1 MIGLLL
7 QLAIAAPTAV
17 PPLAPSQ
24 PPPLRGGGVVA
35 FRAED
40 SLPVVT
46 LAEALERSVRLD
58 PSYVRALGSVAE
70 ADWSRKA
77 ARIAFIAPSIGA
89 TLDYTKYSKAFFN
102 IGTFNQSSTSSTFR
116 LGASYEI
123 FSARKFTDLARTAA
137 ELEAA
142 TSTEAQQRYV
152 AALLTESAYYGVLSD
167 AEFTRVAR
175 ERAARA
181 EDQLAVAR
189 ARVGTGAAVQ
199 SDSLTV
205 VLETVRARVNLL
217 RREAALR
224 VAQLQLGRRVGVEG
238 PVDAAPLDTAPPPPL
253 PLGLR
258 EAVAQ
263 ALQQG
268 PEYRV
273 ARARERSAEAL
284 LRGSRGAYLPTLT
297 LDAAHSR
304 FDVKV
309 FPGASNVSSLSLT
322 IALPIWNNGQ
332 RELSIIRARADRD
345 VARAVR
351 TDLELGALRDVTE
364 AYEAYETARGEFGL
378 DTQALAAAHES
389 YRVQEARYRAGATTV
404 LDLLQAQNDL
414 SDAEAQVVQAR
425 YTARLARALL
435 ESLLGTRFDTTQGGS
450 Q

>member
-7 QLAIAAPTAV
+7 QLAVAAP
-17 PPLAPSQ
+17 APSQ
-24 PPPLRGGGVVA
+24 LPPLRGGGWEGVGVS
-35 FRAED
+35 D
-40 SLPVVT
+40 SVPVVT
-46 LAEALERSVRLD
+46 LTEALERSVRLD

-70 ADWSRKA
+70 AEWSRKA

-89 TLDYTKYSKAFFN
+89 SLDYSKYSKAFFN

-123 FSARKFTDLARTAA
+123 FNARKFTDLARTAA

-142 TSTEAQQRYV
+142 TSTEAQQRYG
-152 AALLTESAYYGVLSD
+152 AALLTESAYYAVLSD
-167 AEFTRVAR
+167 AELARVAR
-175 ERAARA
+175 DRAARA

-205 VLETVRARVNLL
+205 VLELVRSRVNLL

-224 VAQLQLGRRVGVEG
+224 VSQLQLGRRVGLEG
-238 PVDAAPLDTAPPPPL
+238 PVNAAALDTMPPPPL
-253 PLGLR
+253 PIGLR

-263 ALQQG
+263 ALEQG

-273 ARARERSAEAL
+273 ARARERSAEAV
-284 LRGSRGAYLPTLT
+284 LRGSRGGYLPTLT

-304 FDVKV
+304 FDVRL
-309 FPGASNVSSLSLT
+309 FPGASNVSSLTLT
-322 IALPIWNNGQ
+322 LSLPIWNNGQ
-332 RELSIIRARADRD
+332 RELSILRARADRD

-351 TDLELGALRDVTE
+351 NDLELGALRDVTE
-364 AYEAYETARGEFGL
+364 AYDAYETGRGEVDL
-378 DTQALAAAHES
+378 DTQAHAAAHES

-414 SDAEAQVVQAR
+414 SDAEAQLVQAR

-435 ESLLGTRFDTTQGGS
+435 ESLLGTRFDNTQGGS

>member
-1 MIGLLL
+1 MIALLL
-7 QLAIAAPTAV
+7 QLAVVATAPV
-17 PPLAPSQ
+17 PPVFSSQ
-24 PPPLRGGGVVA
+24 SPPFHGGGSQGVGVS
-35 FRAED
+35 D
-40 SLPVVT
+40 SVPVVT

-77 ARIAFIAPSIGA
+77 ARLAFIAPSIGVS
-89 TLDYTKYSKAFFN
+89 LDYTKYSKAFFN

-116 LGASYEI
+116 LGATYEI

-137 ELEAA
+137 ELDAA
-142 TSTEAQQRYV
+142 TSTEAQQRYA

-189 ARVGTGAAVQ
+189 ARVATGAAVQ

-205 VLETVRARVNLL
+205 VLEVVRARVNLL

-238 PVDAAPLDTAPPPPL
+238 PVDAALLDTMPPPPL
-253 PLGLR
+253 PIGLR

-263 ALQQG
+263 ALEQG
-268 PEYRV
+268 PDYRV
-273 ARARERSAEAL
+273 VRARERSAEAI

-304 FDVKV
+304 FDIKV
-309 FPGASNVSSLSLT
+309 FPGASNVSSLTLT
-322 IALPIWNNGQ
+322 LAMPIWNNGQ
-332 RELSIIRARADRD
+332 RELSVLRARADRD

-351 TDLELGALRDVTE
+351 NDLELGALRDVTE
-364 AYEAYETARGEFGL
+364 AYEAYETARGEFDL
-378 DTQALAAAHES
+378 DTQAHAAAHES

-435 ESLLGTRFDTTQGGS
+435 ESLLGTRFDNTQGGS

>member
-1 MIGLLL
+1 MIGILLL
-7 QLAIAAPTAV
+7 AQLAAAAPTV
-17 PPLAPSQ
+17 TFTQPLS
-24 PPPLRGGGVVA
+24 RSGGGAVTA
-35 FRAED
+35 LPSD
-40 SLPVVT
+40 SVPTIT
-46 LAEALERSVRLD
+46 LAEALERSVKLD
-58 PSYVRALGSVAE
+58 PLYVRSLGAVAE

-77 ARIAFIAPSIGA
+77 ARLAFIAPSIGA
-89 TLDYTKYSKAFFN
+89 SLDYTKYSKAFFN

-116 LGASYEI
+116 LGATYEI

-142 TSTEAQQRYV
+142 TSTEAQQRYA

-205 VLETVRARVNLL
+205 VLEVVRARVNLL

-224 VAQLQLGRRVGVEG
+224 VSQLQLGRRVGVEG
-238 PVDAAPLDTAPPPPL
+238 PVNAAPLDTMAPPPL
-253 PLGLR
+253 PIGLTA
-258 EAVAQ
+258 AVAQ
-263 ALQQG
+263 ALAQG
-268 PEYRV
+268 PEYRA
-273 ARARERSAEAL
+273 ARARERSAEAS
-284 LRGSRGAYLPTLT
+284 LRGSRGGYLPTLT

-304 FDVKV
+304 FDIKV
-309 FPGASNVSSLSLT
+309 FPGASNVSSLTLT
-322 IALPIWNNGQ
+322 LAMPIWNNGQ
-332 RELSIIRARADRD
+332 RELSVIRARADRD

-351 TDLELGALRDVTE
+351 NDLELGALRDVTE
-364 AYEAYETARGEFGL
+364 AYEAYETARGEVDL
-378 DTQALAAAHES
+378 DTQAHAAAHES

-414 SDAEAQVVQAR
+414 SDAEAQLVQAR

-435 ESLLGTRFDTTQGGS
+435 ESLLGTRFDNTQGGS

>member
-7 QLAIAAPTAV
+7 QLAVAAPSPV
-17 PPLAPSQ
+17 PP
-24 PPPLRGGGVVA
+24 PPFHGGGGTGVGVS
-35 FRAED
+35 D
-40 SLPVVT
+40 SVPVVT
-46 LAEALERSVRLD
+46 LAEALDRSVRLD
-58 PSYVRALGSVAE
+58 PSYVRALGSVAQ

-77 ARIAFIAPSIGA
+77 ARIAFIAPSIG
-89 TLDYTKYSKAFFN
+89 TSLDYTKYSKAFFN

-123 FSARKFTDLARTAA
+123 FSARKFTELARTAA
-137 ELEAA
+137 ELEAS
-142 TSTEAQQRYV
+142 TSTEAQQRYA

-205 VLETVRARVNLL
+205 VLEVVRARVNLL

-238 PVDAAPLDTAPPPPL
+238 PVDAAALDTAPPAPL
-253 PLGLR
+253 PVGLR

-263 ALQQG
+263 ALEQG
-268 PEYRV
+268 PDYRV
-273 ARARERSAEAL
+273 ARARERSADAM

-297 LDAAHSR
+297 LDAAHNR
-304 FDVKV
+304 FDIKV
-309 FPGASNVSSLSLT
+309 FPGASNVSSLTLT
-322 IALPIWNNGQ
+322 LSLPIWNNGQ
-332 RELSIIRARADRD
+332 RELSILRARADRD

-351 TDLELGALRDVTE
+351 NDLELGALRDVTE
-364 AYEAYETARGEFGL
+364 AYDAYETARGEVEL
-378 DTQALAAAHES
+378 DMQAHAAAHES

-414 SDAEAQVVQAR
+414 SDAESQVVQAR

-435 ESLLGTRFDTTQGGS
+435 ESLLGTRFDNTQGGS